1 MNKIRL
7 IHWKPAEAEE
17 LVKVL
22 RALGFEV
29 DYEAFSNKVMQADRQ
44 STPDAIV
51 IDLTRLPSQGRDVGI
66 AYRTYKATRLTPIV
80 FVGGKS
86 EKVADVRKILP
97 DATFSNWSEIQNT
110 LNSAISQPPKDPVVP
125 DSRMQGYAGTPLP
138 KKLGISE
145 NAVIALVGAPDG
157 FEATL
162 GKLASGVRLKKS
174 ARGKSDLTLWFIT
187 SQKELHQRIEKM
199 GMRAGG
205 GGLWIIWPKKASK
218 LKSDLTQNIVRQ
230 TGLDSGL
237 VDFKICSIDETWSG
251 LRFTQRKP

>member
-1 MNKIRL
+1 L

-17 LVKVL
+17 LVKLL
-22 RALGFEV
+22 RAVGFEV

-44 STPDAIV
+44 SPPAAIV
-51 IDLTRLPSQGRDVGI
+51 IDITRLPSQGRDVGI
-66 AYRTYKATRLTPIV
+66 AYRTYKGSRLTPIV
-80 FVGGKS
+80 FVGGKLD
-86 EKVADVRKILP
+86 KVAAIRKILP
-97 DATFSNWSEIQNT
+97 DATFSNWSEIQDA
-110 LNSAISQPPKDPVVP
+110 LNLAISQPPKDPVVP

-138 KKLGISE
+138 KKLGIAE
-145 NAVIALVGAPDG
+145 NAVVALIGAPDD
-157 FEATL
+157 FETTL
-162 GKLASGVRLKKS
+162 GELASGVRLRKS
-174 ARGKSDLTLWFIT
+174 ARGNSDLTLWFIT
-187 SQKELHQRIEKM
+187 TQKELHQRIEKM

-237 VDFKICSIDETWSG
+237 VDFKICSVDETWSG

>member
-1 MNKIRL
+1 MKKIRL

-22 RALGFEV
+22 RAVSFEV

-44 STPDAIV
+44 SPPDAIV
-51 IDLTRLPSQGRDVGI
+51 IDLTRLPSQGRDIGI
-66 AYRTYKATRLTPIV
+66 AYRTYKATRHTPIV

-97 DATFSNWSEIQNT
+97 DATFSSWSEIQDT
-110 LNSAISQPPKDPVVP
+110 LNLAISHPPKDPVVP
-125 DSRMQGYAGTPLP
+125 ASRMQGYAGTPLP
-138 KKLGISE
+138 KKLGISI
-145 NAVIALVGAPDG
+145 NAVVALIGAPDD
-157 FEATL
+157 FETTL
-162 GKLASGVRLKKS
+162 GELAHGVRLRKS
-174 ARGKSDLTLWFIT
+174 ARRKSDLTLWFIT
-187 SQKELHQRIEKM
+187 TQKELHQRIEKM
-199 GMRAGG
+199 GMRAGS

-218 LKSDLTQNIVRQ
+218 VDSDLTQNIVRQ

-237 VDFKICSIDETWSG
+237 VDFKICSVDETWSG

>member
-1 MNKIRL
+1 MIRL
-7 IHWKPAEAEE
+7 IHWKPAEAEK

-22 RALGFEV
+22 RAVGFEV
-29 DYEAFSNKVMQADRQ
+29 DYGAFSNKVMQADRQ

-66 AYRTYKATRLTPIV
+66 AYRTYKATRHTPIV
-80 FVGGKS
+80 FVGGDPK
-86 EKVADVRKILP
+86 KVANVRRILP
-97 DATFSNWSEIQNT
+97 DAIFSSWSEIQDK
-110 LNSAISQPPKDPVVP
+110 LNSAISHPPQDPVVP

-138 KKLGISE
+138 KKLGITE
-145 NAVIALVGAPDG
+145 NAVIALVGAPDD
-157 FEATL
+157 FETTL
-162 GKLASGVRLKKS
+162 GELAPGVRLRKN

-187 SQKELHQRIEKM
+187 SQKELDQRIEKM

-237 VDFKICSIDETWSG
+237 VDFKICSVDETWSG
-251 LRFTQRKP
+251 LRFTQRKL